1 MTDKRESLVNKINEA
16 VSAFWAAKKRP
27 LLLSS
32 LPNELIAAGISDY
45 KDIADGNLK
54 KFIELSTEDGTY
66 KLIEHPTQRAK
77 IGVMPKEFDDF
88 EYDSVSNKKSTAKRP
103 SRPPLACEESTVAFL
118 KSLSKLSDEELE
130 SIVIPTKVLVKLFR
144 KL

>member
-1 MTDKRESLVNKINEA
+1 MAGERENLINKINDI
-16 VSAFWAAKKRP
+16 VSAFWADKKRP

-32 LPNELIAAGISDY
+32 LPNELITAGIEDY
-45 KDIADGNLK
+45 KTIADGNLK
-54 KFIELSTEDGTY
+54 KFIELPTEDSTY

-77 IGVMPKEFDDF
+77 IGVMPKEFEFNYDD
-88 EYDSVSNKKSTAKRP
+88 VSSEKATMKR
-103 SRPPLACEESTVAFL
+103 SNRPPLACEESTVAFL

-144 KL
+144 KS